1 MPSDA
6 MAIDLSET
14 PARNPN
20 SAFRIYDGQALIVL
34 PERGE
39 NHLLNPIGSHIWERL
54 DGRRS
59 LGEILDS
66 IVSEFDVPPDRARA
80 DLLEFVA
87 SLRNKGMVI

>member
-1 MPSDA
+1 MDA
-6 MAIDLSET
+6 KAIDLDT
-14 PARNPN
+14 APARNPN
-20 SAFRIYDGQALIVL
+20 SAFRIYDGKAIIVL

-59 LGEILDS
+59 LREILAS
-66 IVSEFDVPPDRARA
+66 VVAEFDVPEDTARA

-87 SLRNKGMVI
+87 ALKQKGMVI

>member
-1 MPSDA
+1 MRPEGMPT
-6 MAIDLSET
+6 DLEQA

-20 SAFRIYDGQALIVL
+20 SAFRIYEGQALIVL

-39 NHLLNPIGSHIWERL
+39 NHLLNPIGSHIWDRL

-59 LGEILDS
+59 LQEILDS
-66 IVSEFDVPPDRARA
+66 IVAEFDVPADQARA

-87 SLRNKGMVI
+87 NLRLKGMVI